1 MPRLMRQNL
10 YSELYAVENSHW
22 WHRHKRLAVIRLLD
36 KLNITQ
42 GRILDIGCG
51 TGKMLEELKQSGWE
65 AEGIDKSVLAQKECL
80 KRGLKIKLADAAER
94 LPFKNNSFRIVLA
107 LDFLEHIQDDQK
119 VVREIKRV
127 LKPNG
132 IILVSVP
139 AYPKLYTYW
148 DKMLGH
154 QRRYSSHGLK
164 QLFSQAD
171 LKVIFLSYYFSWLL
185 IPVLAIRLIKKNA
198 QNKNIS
204 DFKTN
209 TDNFLIVYIIKLLGQ
224 VELWLLKYIKIPFGL
239 SLICLATTQKNSQ

>member
-1 MPRLMRQNL
+1 MPRLMRQDL
-10 YSELYAVENSHW
+10 YFELYTVENSHW
-22 WHRHKRLAVIRLLD
+22 WHRHKRLAVLQLLE
-36 KLNITQ
+36 KFNTNR

-65 AEGIDKSVLAQKECL
+65 VEGIDKSVLTQKECL
-80 KRGLKIKLADAAER
+80 KRGLKIKIADAAEK
-94 LPFKNNSFRIVLA
+94 LPFKHNYFQAVLA
-107 LDFLEHIQDDQK
+107 LDFLEHVQDDQK

-139 AYPKLYTYW
+139 AYPKLYFYW

-154 QRRYSSHGLK
+154 QRRYSANGLK
-164 QLFSQAD
+164 QLFIQAD

-185 IPVLAIRLIKKNA
+185 IPALVIRLIKKNT
-198 QNKNIS
+198 QNKIVS

-239 SLICLATTQKNSQ
+239 SLICIATTQKNSR